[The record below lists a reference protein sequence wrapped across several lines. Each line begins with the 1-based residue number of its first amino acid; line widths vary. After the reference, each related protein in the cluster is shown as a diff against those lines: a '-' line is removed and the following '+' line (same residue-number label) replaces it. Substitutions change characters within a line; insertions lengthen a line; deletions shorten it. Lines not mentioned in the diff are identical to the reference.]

1 MKIEEFQESFKN
13 KEINTKSYTKVVSI
27 LIGIILLI
35 VFLNNSLID
44 YYKVGI
50 TISNKKLEII
60 SGLNDINK
68 INSNNKIMI
77 ERNIFTY
84 KIEEISDYINENSLY
99 KLVRINIESD
109 KENAINFMIDNNY
122 IEGRIITNRF
132 TIFEYLIK
140 ILKGE

>member
-68 INSNNKIMI
+68 ITSNNKIMI

-84 KIEEISDYINENSLY
+84 KIEEINNYINENSLY

-122 IEGRIITNRF
+122 IEGKIITNRF

>member
-68 INSNNKIMI
+68 ITSNNKIMI

-84 KIEEISDYINENSLY
+84 KIEEISDYINENIFY

-122 IEGRIITNRF
+122 IEGKIITNRF

>member
-68 INSNNKIMI
+68 ITSNNKIMI

-122 IEGRIITNRF
+122 IEGKIITNRF

>member
-68 INSNNKIMI
+68 ITSNNKIMI